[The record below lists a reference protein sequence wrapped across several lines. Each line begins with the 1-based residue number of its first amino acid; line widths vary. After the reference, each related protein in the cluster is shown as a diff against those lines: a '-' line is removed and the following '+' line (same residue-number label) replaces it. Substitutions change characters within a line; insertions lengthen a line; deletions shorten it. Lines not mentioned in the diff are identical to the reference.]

1 MLKKGTIMHSRINPR
16 LLRLII
22 AGMIIMIIS
31 IAPGFVAYAKAE
43 IKPLPGSNIVYNGEQ
58 PVHPGYPHLFDT
70 VGRIDRISERQAVI
84 DDSLHQISPT
94 ATYHTP
100 RHHNVSAARFRV
112 GDIVGCLTNS
122 DGEIES
128 IWLIVRNK
136 R

>member
-1 MLKKGTIMHSRINPR
+1 MLKKGTTMHSRIKPR
-16 LLRLII
+16 LLRGILV
-22 AGMIIMIIS
+22 GMVMTILS
-31 IAPGFVAYAKAE
+31 IAPDFVADAKAE
-43 IKPLPGSNIVYNGEQ
+43 MKPLPGSNIVYNGEQ
-58 PVHPGYPHLFDT
+58 PVHPGYPHLFDK
-70 VGRIDRISERQAVI
+70 VGRIDRMSGRQAVI

-100 RHHNVSAARFRV
+100 RHHNVSAARFHV

-128 IWLIVRNK
+128 IWLIARNK